1 MYRKILVVDAM
12 YLIFSSYYINRNL
25 RTLKGEPSGA
35 LFGFVSRIEN
45 LISELKPDKIVVAF
59 DSKGKTFRNDIYPE
73 YKANRDAPPED
84 LVTQIP
90 YVKEFLDKREI
101 NYIEAPGYE
110 ADDIIAGIAYKVEK
124 DEKIIIFSADKDL
137 FQLVNDNV
145 SIWHPKMKKELDREG
160 VKEFFGLYPEQ
171 VVDYLSITGDSSDNI
186 PGVPGIGDKGAKKIL
201 EDSGSLDDI
210 LADPDILE
218 EKYRKKIFADLDAL
232 KMSRSLVDLSKVK
245 DLDVNEEDWNY
256 PAIPGRKLIEF
267 YKRFGFNSIIKRL
280 NIAETSEKPSLDI
293 KYNIVYE
300 IKELGILMERIRN
313 EKYFAFDL
321 ETTGLEFFNS
331 KIVGLSISFSDSGYY
346 IPFMFPEDELK
357 KPEFT
362 FEDFRV
368 MYSEIFMDENIKKT
382 GHNLKFDTLHMMY
395 HGIQVNG
402 ISDDTMIISYLLYP
416 NRRAHKL
423 KELSSEFL
431 DYDQTGFDELT
442 GRGKGKKSIA
452 DIGIEK
458 TGHYCIDDSA
468 VTLMLKEKL
477 YKKLNEKELKS
488 LYNDVEIPLSKVLTT
503 IEFNGV
509 KLDLDYLRSSSEFL
523 SGEIAALEKELHKAA
538 GYDINLNSSQQL
550 GVFLFEKMGLP
561 TAKKTRKTG
570 AYSTDIEVLH
580 ELRGYPIVKSIIDYR
595 SLTKLNSTFVEGILE
610 TVDDSERVHTSYNQT
625 VAATGR
631 LSSSNPN
638 LQNIPV
644 GETGGVSVRRGFIAD
659 EGNILLAADY
669 SQVELRVMA
678 HFSEDENLIDAFK
691 NKFDIHQYT
700 ADRVFGKD
708 LFLTDHERRKRAKII
723 NFSVLYGSG
732 PFSLSREL
740 GVTYSEAKEFID
752 MYFEKYSG
760 VRKFIDDVIAGCED
774 QLSVKTILGRTRT
787 IPEIKSENKNVRDN
801 GRRMAINTVI
811 QGSAADIIK
820 VAMINIDKKLHKI
833 KSRMVMQ
840 VHDELIFELPPDE
853 EETLRTLVRDEMENS
868 IKLKVPLTVSIKT
881 GKNWE
886 EME

>member
-1 MYRKILVVDAM
+1 MYQKILVIDAM

-45 LISELKPDKIVVAF
+45 LISEVKPDKLVVAF

-73 YKANRDAPPED
+73 YKANRDDPPED

-101 NYIEAPGYE
+101 GYIEAPGFE
-110 ADDIIAGIAYKVEK
+110 ADDIIAGIAYKAEK
-124 DEKIIIFSADKDL
+124 NEKIIIFSADKDL
-137 FQLVNDNV
+137 FQLVNGNV
-145 SIWHPKMKKELDREG
+145 SIWHPKLKKELDRDG
-160 VKEFFGLYPEQ
+160 VKDFFGLYPDQ
-171 VVDYLSITGDSSDNI
+171 VVDYLTMTGDSSDNI

-201 EDSGSLDDI
+201 EESGSLDDV

-218 EKYRKKIFADLDAL
+218 EKYKKKILAGMDSLNL
-232 KMSRSLVDLSKVK
+232 SRTLVDLSKVK
-245 DLDVNEEDWNY
+245 GLEVKEENWSF
-256 PAIPGRKLIEF
+256 PAVPGRKLIEF

-280 NIAETSEKPSLDI
+280 NLPETFEKPSLDI
-293 KYNIVYE
+293 EYNLVFK
-300 IKELGILMERIRN
+300 KEELDILKNRILN

-321 ETTGLEFFNS
+321 ETTGLEFFS
-331 KIVGLSISFSDSGYY
+331 SDIVGLSISFSDSGYY
-346 IPFMFPEDELK
+346 IPFLFPENELK

-362 FEDFRV
+362 FEDFRK
-368 MYSEIFMDENIKKT
+368 MFSEIFKDKDIKKT
-382 GHNLKFDTLHMMY
+382 GHNLKFDTLHMMNS
-395 HGIQVNG
+395 GIQVKG

-423 KELSSEFL
+423 KELSTEFL
-431 DYDQTGFDELT
+431 DYDQTEFDELT
-442 GRGKGKKSIA
+442 GRGKGKKNIA
-452 DIGIEK
+452 EIGIEK
-458 TGHYCIDDSA
+458 TGNYCIDDSV

-477 YKKLNEKELKS
+477 EKKISEKGLDP
-488 LYNDVEIPLSKVLTT
+488 LYRDVEIPLSKVLTA

-509 KLDLDYLRSSSEFL
+509 KLDLDYLRVSSEYL
-523 SGEIAALEKELHKAA
+523 SGEIEALEKELHKAA

-561 TAKKTRKTG
+561 AAKKTRKTG

-580 ELRGYPIVKSIIDYR
+580 ELRGYPIVKSLIDYR
-595 SLTKLNSTFVEGILE
+595 SLTKLNSTFVEGLLDTI
-610 TVDDSERVHTSYNQT
+610 DDSDRVHTSYNQT

-644 GETGGVSVRRGFIAD
+644 GETGGVSVRRGFIA
-659 EGNILLAADY
+659 EKGNILLAADY

-678 HFSEDENLIDAFK
+678 HFSEDENLMDAFR
-691 NKFDIHQYT
+691 NDFDIHQYT

-740 GVTYSEAKEFID
+740 GVTYGEAKDFIE
-752 MYFEKYSG
+752 MYFEKYIG
-760 VRKFIDDVIAGCED
+760 VRKFIDDVISDCEEE
-774 QLSVKTILGRTRT
+774 LLVKTILGRIRP

-820 VAMINIDKKLHKI
+820 VAMINIDKKI
-833 KSRMVMQ
+833 ENMKSRMVMQ

-853 EETLRTLVRDEMENS
+853 EKSLRTLVRNEMENS
-868 IKLKVPLTVSIKT
+868 VKLKVPLTVTIKT

>member
-1 MYRKILVVDAM
+1 MHRKILVVDAM

-45 LISELKPDKIVVAF
+45 LISEIKPEKIVIAF
-59 DSKGKTFRNDIYPE
+59 DSKGKTFRNDLYPE
-73 YKANRDAPPED
+73 YKANRDEPPED

-90 YVKEFLDKREI
+90 FVKEFLDKREI
-101 NYIEAPGYE
+101 GYIEAPGYE
-110 ADDIIAGIAYKVEK
+110 ADDIIAGIAFKAEK
-124 DEKIIIFSADKDL
+124 NEHIIIFSADKDL
-137 FQLVNDNV
+137 FQLVNENV
-145 SIWHPKMKKELDREG
+145 SVWHPKLKKELDRDG
-160 VKEFFGLYPEQ
+160 IKDFFGLYPDQ
-171 VVDYLSITGDSSDNI
+171 IVDYLSMTGDSSDNI

-201 EDSGSLDDI
+201 EDSGSLNDI
-210 LADPDILE
+210 LADPEILE
-218 EKYRKKIFADLDAL
+218 EKYKKKILAGMDSL
-232 KMSRSLVDLSKVK
+232 KMSRTLVDLSIVK
-245 DLDVNEEDWNY
+245 GLEVNEDDWSY
-256 PAIPGRKLIEF
+256 PSIPGRKLIEF

-280 NIAETSEKPSLDI
+280 NIPETFEKPSLDI
-293 KYNIVYE
+293 EYNIVLG
-300 IKELGILMERIRN
+300 KEELDILRSRILS

-321 ETTGLEFFNS
+321 ETTGLEFFSS

-346 IPFMFPEDELK
+346 IPFLFPGDELK
-357 KPEFT
+357 KPDFN
-362 FEDFRV
+362 FEYFRE
-368 MYSEIFMDENIKKT
+368 MFSDIFIDESIKKT
-382 GHNLKFDTLHMMY
+382 GHNLKFDTLHMMN
-395 HGIQVNG
+395 HGIQVKG

-431 DYDQTGFDELT
+431 DYDQTEFDEIT
-442 GRGKGKKSIA
+442 GRGKAKKSIA
-452 DIGIEK
+452 DIEIEK
-458 TGHYCIDDSA
+458 TGNYCIDDSA
-468 VTLMLKEKL
+468 VTLILKNKLEKR
-477 YKKLNEKELKS
+477 LNEKGLNS
-488 LYNDVEIPLSKVLTT
+488 LYKDVEIPLSKVLTS

-509 KLDLDYLRSSSEFL
+509 KLDLDYLRTSSEFL
-523 SGEIAALEKELHKAA
+523 SGEIEALEKELHKAA

-561 TAKKTRKTG
+561 AAKRTRKTG

-580 ELRGYPIVKSIIDYR
+580 ELRGYPIVKSIIEYR
-595 SLTKLNSTFVEGILE
+595 SLTKLNSTFVEGILD
-610 TVDDSERVHTSYNQT
+610 TADNSDRVHTSYNQT

-678 HFSEDENLIDAFK
+678 HFSEDENLMDAFS
-691 NKFDIHQYT
+691 NNLDIHQFT

-708 LFLTDHERRKRAKII
+708 LFLSDHERRKRAKII

-740 GVTYSEAKEFID
+740 GVTYAEAKDFIE
-752 MYFEKYSG
+752 MYFEKYKG
-760 VRKFIDDVIAGCED
+760 VRLFIDDVIADCED
-774 QLSVKTILGRTRT
+774 QLSVKTILGRTRP

-820 VAMINIDKKLHKI
+820 VAMINIDKKLEKM

-853 EETLRTLVRDEMENS
+853 EKALRVIVREEMENS